1 MSDPQDPNGT
11 PQQPSY
17 NPATSDPQSM
27 DSTPVQPSFTLPPG
41 VASQAAPVKKQ
52 SPLVKIGLG
61 CLGLIVL
68 GCIGIGGF
76 AFFMLQQQKQ
86 AYEAGHTAYLA
97 GDCTTAITSFTK
109 AADGIDE
116 DIKIQAQ
123 DEMSECN
130 ALNEVDQLVT
140 DGNVGDAVLGYV
152 GFMEKYDGRPL
163 TEFAL
168 KKAQDAVATADPDA
182 LATVDVCDSIDTLVE
197 NTMIASPDDSLPA
210 LLYACGQTYENEA
223 RWTDAV
229 NIYSRFRQDYGEH
242 ELAPQVEEAFVRST
256 LSEAQDLGA
265 GELPA
270 PQGQGQNTG
279 EDVTVIIQ
287 NDSPETLSIVFSGP
301 DIRVEELEPCTECES
316 FSGESPSGCPE
327 LGPIGTYKLK
337 PGSYDVVVK
346 ASSDTDVTPFRGTW
360 DLSDAQEYSSCFYLV
375 TGP

>member
-1 MSDPQDPNGT
+1 M
-11 PQQPSY
+11 
-17 NPATSDPQSM
+17 
-27 DSTPVQPSFTLPPG
+27 
-41 VASQAAPVKKQ
+41 
-52 SPLVKIGLG
+52 
-61 CLGLIVL
+61 
-68 GCIGIGGF
+68 
-76 AFFMLQQQKQ
+76 
-86 AYEAGHTAYLA
+86 
-97 GDCTTAITSFTK
+97 
-109 AADGIDE
+109 
-116 DIKIQAQ
+116 
-123 DEMSECN
+123 
-130 ALNEVDQLVT
+130 
-140 DGNVGDAVLGYV
+140 
-152 GFMEKYDGRPL
+152 
-163 TEFAL
+163 
-168 KKAQDAVATADPDA
+168 
-182 LATVDVCDSIDTLVE
+182 
-197 NTMIASPDDSLPA
+197 NT
-210 LLYACGQTYENEA
+210 
-223 RWTDAV
+223 
-229 NIYSRFRQDYGEH
+229 YSRFRQVYGEH